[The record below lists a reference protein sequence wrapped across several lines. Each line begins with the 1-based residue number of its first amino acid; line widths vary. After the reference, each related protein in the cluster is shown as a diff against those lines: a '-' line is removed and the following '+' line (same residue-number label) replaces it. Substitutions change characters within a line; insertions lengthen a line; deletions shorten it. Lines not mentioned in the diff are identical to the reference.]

1 MVDMLVDEEAR
12 QEENTTGVC
21 MEYFLKNGILQYL
34 VNVSEKT
41 DYPEGIR
48 GEAIRTI
55 ASMVDLLDDRFLV
68 HNAVH
73 KPTIKLLRYCV
84 LDDRQSDTYHEDLV
98 DLMYIICSKIH
109 GFPALLN
116 IFFHDK
122 QWLTTPQ
129 KAYQHDTTA
138 ASTKNIGL
146 LVDQAN
152 TTTHHNNSNNNSDKK
167 KKPEYEFLLFT
178 YLLRFV
184 HREGRSGDFARTGLL
199 FLMEMAT
206 NQLGDFI
213 LGSDFATIM
222 AAGLGALYSQLPRK
236 LVIKDDAEFSTSP
249 ATFLLG
255 QDLDPRAN
263 PSGMGV
269 GYSNSDDFKL
279 QLDSFLKLFEFC
291 QDVLLRCP
299 NAEISRSL
307 LQNIRS
313 IFLTNILYPSILEC
327 SDIDGSSVAVIT
339 YIDLIL
345 QTLQQEDLADLV
357 VKFLMDDENDNN
369 IIASTTETSK
379 VFSTKDDE
387 DDSNNND
394 NNNEGK
400 DENEDEDNKDNH
412 KKNAQS
418 NVFAGIEFDQFKSSP
433 YFTAAGRFT
442 LKDLIIDR
450 LKSSSQPTV
459 IATLKL
465 LKTLITK
472 HCRYGLK
479 LLSIIPDDS
488 NSVIPSL
495 NSEYSSLSSQ
505 QSSMTIISHHI
516 REIELYFSLI
526 TAIDQAHSD
535 DILSVGY
542 EEYLYDIESHM
553 EVDWCY
559 QNMAGMNG
567 LKSGTQ
573 ITRTP
578 KAERRRSFKY
588 GRKPEGSKYNNSNS
602 SSCQL
607 HKSAH
612 LFRHKIRP
620 TDPLL
625 QILLGLLSHFFAQ
638 SSALNLALTGVISAL
653 ALCPY
658 RSLEGWIS
666 FQESDRTTPDDILI
680 LNSSNITTGTTTTSG
695 TGTGSGTVTSAS
707 SSTPTTID
715 SNNTA
720 DQLQE
725 LHLDDANHNNNNGFD
740 TKIKG
745 NDIYAHFEYNQ
756 VNEDDEDDD
765 RSVDFGIE
773 RNLSHSVPVTQF
785 KSFPP
790 FFTLFRTLTQQVD
803 YYRSEIDGFDLLL
816 KERWQALMF
825 GDVDPSSSLNN
836 SNNNNSGNNNMMN
849 SGITSSMIPNSIS
862 GGQGYSAASSPV
874 KSRRG
879 SFAVRQDGTSST
891 SSSFTSP
898 SLFFG
903 TTSPNSGSM
912 TSIFSSSNTSINSN
926 NNNNI
931 NNNNN
936 DNNSNIKGDFGLSGL
951 GSRRPSIL
959 RMAPSSSPQS
969 NPASTFGFTSS
980 SPSTLFHQQ
989 QQQYLRR
996 KKSNISNQQLLSSNM
1011 NGQSYHQ
1018 QPPNPSKSLSS
1029 STTAAAMAAATR
1041 STPTPLTLP
1050 NNPTMTLPNHHLN
1063 NPTVPIILN
1072 NPLSPL
1078 AIHARST
1085 LDTRI
1090 QPLFP
1095 SNFITEPEEHI
1106 VSLSKDDEDTF
1117 APKSTNPSQS
1127 RRLDKSTEITLSM
1140 LLNNVVILEETI
1152 KELVAIMQIRRSN
1165 GIDRVSYL

>member
-1 MVDMLVDEEAR
+1 
-12 QEENTTGVC
+12 
-21 MEYFLKNGILQYL
+21 
-34 VNVSEKT
+34 
-41 DYPEGIR
+41 
-48 GEAIRTI
+48 
-55 ASMVDLLDDRFLV
+55 
-68 HNAVH
+68 
-73 KPTIKLLRYCV
+73 
-84 LDDRQSDTYHEDLV
+84 
-98 DLMYIICSKIH
+98 
-109 GFPALLN
+109 
-116 IFFHDK
+116 
-122 QWLTTPQ
+122 
-129 KAYQHDTTA
+129 
-138 ASTKNIGL
+138 
-146 LVDQAN
+146 
-152 TTTHHNNSNNNSDKK
+152 
-167 KKPEYEFLLFT
+167 
-178 YLLRFV
+178 
-184 HREGRSGDFARTGLL
+184 
-199 FLMEMAT
+199 MEMAT
-206 NQLGDFI
+206 KQLGDFI
-213 LGSDFATIM
+213 LESDFATIM

-249 ATFLLG
+249 ATYLLG

-269 GYSNSDDFKL
+269 GYSNSNDFKF

-291 QDVLLRCP
+291 QDVLIRCP
-299 NAEISRSL
+299 NADISRSL

-327 SDIDGSSVAVIT
+327 SDIDGSTVAVIT

-357 VKFLMDDENDNN
+357 VKFLMDDENDDH
-369 IIASTTETSK
+369 IMATATSK
-379 VFSTKDDE
+379 NSISTIKKDKNENNENNDDDINNKDDE
-387 DDSNNND
+387 IKDQMDSENNNHSNENENSKDDDDSYKNND
-394 NNNEGK
+394 NNN
-400 DENEDEDNKDNH
+400 
-412 KKNAQS
+412 NAQS

-433 YFTAAGRFT
+433 YFTAAERFT
-442 LKDLIIDR
+442 LKDLIISR

-488 NSVIPSL
+488 NSVIPPF
-495 NSEYSSLSSQ
+495 NSEYPFIPSQQ

-526 TAIDQAHSD
+526 TAIDRDHSD

-542 EEYLYDIESHM
+542 EEYLYDIESQV
-553 EVDWCY
+553 ETDWCY
-559 QNMAGMNG
+559 QNIVGMNG
-567 LKSGTQ
+567 MKSGTQ
-573 ITRTP
+573 NTRTP

-588 GRKPEGSKYNNSNS
+588 GRKPDDKIKSNGGSKNNNAL
-602 SSCQL
+602 CL
-607 HKSAH
+607 HNKTAH

-666 FQESDRTTPDDILI
+666 FQESDRTAPDDILI
-680 LNSSNITTGTTTTSG
+680 LNTSNITTGTGTTTIAS
-695 TGTGSGTVTSAS
+695 SSNPVASASSS

-715 SNNTA
+715 SNSTA
-720 DQLQE
+720 DQLQG
-725 LHLDDANHNNNNGFD
+725 LHLDNDNSNNNKKINTNGYD
-740 TKIKG
+740 AKISG

-756 VNEDDEDDD
+756 INEDDEDDD

-773 RNLSHSVPVTQF
+773 RNLSHTVPVTQF

-803 YYRSEIDGFDLLL
+803 FYRSEIDGFDTLL

-825 GDVDPSSSLNN
+825 DDVEPP
-836 SNNNNSGNNNMMN
+836 SNNNNMNGN
-849 SGITSSMIPNSIS
+849 GIPSSSSSSMIPNSVS
-862 GGQGYSAASSPV
+862 GGQSYSAASSPI

-879 SFAVRQDGTSST
+879 SLAVRQDGSSLA
-891 SSSFTSP
+891 SSSS

-903 TTSPNSGSM
+903 TSSPNTGSLTSLFSGS
-912 TSIFSSSNTSINSN
+912 SNASL
-926 NNNNI
+926 NNNI
-931 NNNNN
+931 NNGNNN
-936 DNNSNIKGDFGLSGL
+936 NMNSDTNSILKGDFGLSGL

-959 RMAPSSSPQS
+959 RMAPSSSPQA
-969 NPASTFGFTSS
+969 NPSSAFGFTSS

-996 KKSNISNQQLLSSNM
+996 KKTNASSLTNPSSSSSPSSNNI
-1011 NGQSYHQ
+1011 NGQRLP
-1018 QPPNPSKSLSS
+1018 PPNPSKSLSS
-1029 STTAAAMAAATR
+1029 STTAAAMAVSAR
-1041 STPTPLTLP
+1041 STPSLLSLP
-1050 NNPTMTLPNHHLN
+1050 NNPTISSPNQHQHQHQNNHHT
-1063 NPTVPIILN
+1063 NPTGPILLN

-1078 AIHARST
+1078 AVHAKNT
-1085 LDTRI
+1085 LDKRI

-1095 SNFITEPEEHI
+1095 SNFVTEPEEPI
-1106 VSLSKDDEDTF
+1106 FSLGKDDEDTF